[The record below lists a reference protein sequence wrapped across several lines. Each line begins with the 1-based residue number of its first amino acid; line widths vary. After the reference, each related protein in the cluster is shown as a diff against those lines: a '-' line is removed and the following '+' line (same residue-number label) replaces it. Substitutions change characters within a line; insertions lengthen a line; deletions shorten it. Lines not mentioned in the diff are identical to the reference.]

1 MSQFN
6 LPTETVELPSKGLL
20 YPESSPLSSGTIEM
34 KYMTAKEED
43 ILTNSNYL
51 SNGTAIDKLLMSLIV
66 DKTIKYNDILL
77 GDKNAIMLA
86 ARILSYGKDYNIEYK
101 NEECTVDLSK
111 LTPSYLSSELVVD
124 RKNEFKFTLP
134 VSKNEIIFKLLTHGD
149 EKNIDQEI
157 KGLQKIDKNSNPEGS
172 TRLKYIILSVNG
184 ITDRPEVRKFVDNF
198 LLAQDAR
205 ALRKNYQEISPDIN
219 FKADIETSTGVSEG
233 VNVPIGL
240 SFFWPDYNL

>member
-149 EKNIDQEI
+149 EKNINQEI

>member
-20 YPESSPLSSGTIEM
+20 YPESSPLSSGTVEM

-43 ILTNSNYL
+43 ILSNSNYL
-51 SNGTAIDKLLMSLIV
+51 SNGTAIDKLLKSLIV

-86 ARILSYGKDYNIEYK
+86 ARILSYGKDYVIQHKGED
-101 NEECTVDLSK
+101 CTVDLSK
-111 LTPSYLSSELVVD
+111 LTPSYLSNDLVVD
-124 RKNEFKFTLP
+124 RKNEFKCSLP
-134 VSKNEIIFKLLTHGD
+134 ISKNELVFKLLTHGD
-149 EKNIDQEI
+149 EISIAQEI
-157 KGLQKIDKNSNPEGS
+157 KGLQKIDKDSNPEGS
-172 TRLKYIILSVNG
+172 TRLKYMIISVNG

-205 ALRKNYQEISPDIN
+205 ALRKQYNDIAPDIN
-219 FKADIETSTGVSEG
+219 FKADIETSSGVSEG

-240 SFFWPDYNL
+240 SFFWPDYVA